1 MNIRNWTTFH
11 SVFILFIGLAF
22 LLYSPLVMAWMG
34 FDRLVQDSQGYWA
47 MVSFARLFGMGLLA
61 WGLTLVT
68 VQKFLIVGNAGEQS
82 LKKLLATM
90 AVGDWLAAFT
100 GAIQSASVW
109 GIASGWML
117 SGGFGLLGSISLI
130 LLLLSKRRSD

>member
-68 VQKFLIVGNAGEQS
+68 VKKFLIVGNAGEQS